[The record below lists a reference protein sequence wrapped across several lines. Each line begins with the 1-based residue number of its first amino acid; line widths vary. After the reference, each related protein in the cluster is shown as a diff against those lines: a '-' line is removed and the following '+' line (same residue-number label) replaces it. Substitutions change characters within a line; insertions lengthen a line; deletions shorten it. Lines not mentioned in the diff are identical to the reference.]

1 MRICYLANSA
11 SSHTKKWA
19 DYFVSLGHEVH
30 VISHSNIDIPGA
42 KVHYINYSIKNF
54 PFKAHA
60 VHKKIREINPDI
72 LHAHQANTCGL
83 YAATARGYN
92 FILSTWG
99 SDVLIGPDR
108 SFILKKIAQYA
119 LKKAYFI
126 TSDSLYMSRKIIE
139 LGGNKD
145 KIYTF
150 PMGIEDEYIKEK
162 HKFEINSNRLNVI
175 SIRRLEKMF
184 RVDVIIKGF
193 YEALKEAPNMFLT
206 VAADGGEMKNLVE
219 LVERLNIKEKVK
231 FTGSYNPHDVG
242 KLLSENDVFV
252 SIPESDSTSVSLLEG
267 MYCGLFPVVC
277 GLPAN
282 KEWVIDGDNG
292 LIIDEVNEFNVKKA
306 LLWCYRNKEHM
317 ASVSK
322 NNIDIIENRALWKN
336 NSKIVEGLYNRM
348 LKNLWQNRK

>member
-11 SSHTKKWA
+11 SSHTKKWV

-30 VISHSNIDIPGA
+30 VISHSDVDIPGA

-60 VHKKIREINPDI
+60 VHKKIKEINPDI

-83 YAATARGYN
+83 YAASTGGYDY
-92 FILSTWG
+92 ILSTWG
-99 SDVLIGPDR
+99 SDVLVGPDK
-108 SFILKKIAQYA
+108 SFLLKKIAQFA
-119 LKKAYFI
+119 LKKAFFI
-126 TSDSLYMSRKIIE
+126 TSDSYHMSQKIIE

-150 PMGIEDEYIKEK
+150 PMGIEDEHIKEK
-162 HKFEINSNRLNVI
+162 HEFDIKSDRLNVI

-193 YEALKEAPNMFLT
+193 YEALKDTPSMFLT
-206 VAADGGEMKNLVE
+206 VAADGSEMKSLVE
-219 LVERLNIKEKVK
+219 LVERLEIKDKVR
-231 FTGSYNPHDVG
+231 FTGSYKAHEVG
-242 KLLSENDVFV
+242 RLLSDNDVFV
-252 SIPESDSTSVSLLEG
+252 SIPESDSTSVSLLES

-282 KEWVIDGDNG
+282 KEWVRDKDNG
-292 LIIDEVNEFNVKKA
+292 LVIDEVNESNVGNA
-306 LLWCYRNKEHM
+306 LLWCYKNKKHM
-317 ASVSK
+317 ASVAQ
-322 NNIDIIENRALWKN
+322 NNMDIIEKRALWKN
-336 NSKIVEGLYNRM
+336 NSKIVEGLYNKM
-348 LKNLWQNRK
+348 LEKK